1 MEWNQRL
8 FLFRFPFGTGHAK
21 GFASSFGSSRKQK
34 NRNVRGVST
43 TDGDNDTDNGFHFSL
58 LLLRTRASFS
68 FSLSLS
74 FPIFFRLFFLRRIVD
89 RAVFRWPNT
98 LLVGTRKIKK
108 KENGGLFV
116 CVCVCVC
123 SIIYF
128 SRRKTYQWPSGRGK
142 ILTSQNEEWA
152 VDLTQIFSI
161 FLFCFWVFFFLGK
174 IWS

>member
-123 SIIYF
+123 VRLFIFQGEKRINGRRDGAKYWRPKTRNGRSI
-128 SRRKTYQWPSGRGK
+128 SRR
-142 ILTSQNEEWA
+142 
-152 VDLTQIFSI
+152 FSL
-161 FLFCFWVFFFLGK
+161 FFCFAFGCFFF
-174 IWS
+174 